1 MSIDISRV
9 ARSVCDLSLGSLT
22 PLKLSHAQQCVAAAL
37 GFKSLAALQ
46 ASKKLESPVDDNGKF
61 LIIED
66 DLLASRGQELAGW
79 ADGAALIELVRYAF
93 RRVHPDVAVHI
104 ARHLNREPAVVAI
117 SELVGLD
124 PLLVDD
130 LDEARYTVVENQRGE
145 VQGFLFNFDEPQW
158 AQHAAHIRQRHGS
171 LVVFAPVSFLRLVKR
186 CQSVERFYFHGDEQE
201 DRPGQFFCRA
211 CDAFEP
217 AAHFSGGAHT
227 DHVRRYFDA
236 HRLWDRAVAR
246 WKLPQRR
253 PSSARNIVAARALA
267 EQSAAEAA
275 RGAFHRWLERQTN
288 RADRVGDLAKDIMRD
303 EQFPSHVATREAV
316 ISYIES
322 VAPWSG
328 PIEAA
333 EDAWREF
340 CMQPAKSS

>member
-9 ARSVCDLSLGSLT
+9 ARSVCDLSLGSPS

-37 GFKSLAALQ
+37 GFKSLAAYQ

-61 LIIED
+61 LIVED

-79 ADGAALIELVRYAF
+79 ADGTALIDLVRHAI
-93 RRVHPDVAVHI
+93 RLVHPDVAVHV
-104 ARHLNREPAVVAI
+104 ARQLHREPAIVAVA
-117 SELVGLD
+117 ELIGLD

-145 VQGFLFNFDEPQW
+145 VQGFQFNFDEPQW

-171 LVVFAPVSFLRLVKR
+171 LTVFAPVSFLRLVKR
-186 CQSVERFYFHGDEQE
+186 CQTLERFYFHGDESE

-217 AAHFSGGAHT
+217 AAHFAGGLHK
-227 DHVRRYFDA
+227 DHSRRYFDA
-236 HRLWDRAVAR
+236 HRLWDRAVVR

-253 PSSARNIVAARALA
+253 PARARNIVAASALA
-267 EQSAAEAA
+267 ERSAAEAA
-275 RGAFHRWLERQTN
+275 RGDFHRWLERQTE
-288 RADRVGDLAKDIMRD
+288 RPDRVGNLAKDIMGD
-303 EQFPSHVATREAV
+303 EQFPSHVSTREAV

-322 VAPWSG
+322 VASWSG

-333 EDAWREF
+333 ADAWREF
-340 CMQPAKSS
+340 VCSR